1 MEKHAPAPGRGG
13 PLRTR
18 LRRLYYGA
26 SAGAVRFRIAVLVVD
41 FALIAFFIAAPLLKD
56 AGWAFYTLDYV
67 IAAVLAAD
75 LAARGYAYGDW
86 GKWFR
91 RPITWVDL
99 FVLVTLLAPAWLFNL
114 GFLRIL
120 RLWSLLSSDHFW
132 RTVGRRYDDTR
143 VEDVTRAMAA
153 LVTFVFIATGF
164 VYTAFAGR
172 GTDVHGYVDA
182 LYFTVTTLSTTGYGD
197 VILPGVGGRLLSIA
211 IMLVGVTLFIR
222 LGQALFRGEGK
233 IYAACRGCGLLR
245 HEPDARFCRGC
256 GRPLSRE
263 SGVRGPGVTKL

>member
-1 MEKHAPAPGRGG
+1 MQKHAPAPQPAHEG
-13 PLRTR
+13 PLRAR

-26 SAGAVRFRIAVLVVD
+26 SAGAVRFRITVVLIDV
-41 FALIAFFIAAPLLKD
+41 LIIAFFIAAPLLKD
-56 AGWAFYTLDYV
+56 GGWAFYALDYV
-67 IAAVLAAD
+67 IAAVLAVD
-75 LAARGYAYGDW
+75 LLARGYAYGDW

-99 FVLVTLLAPAWLFNL
+99 FVLATLLAPAWFFNL

-120 RLWSLLSSDHFW
+120 RLWSLLNSDHFW

-172 GTDVHGYVDA
+172 HSDVHGYVDA

-197 VILPGVGGRLLSIA
+197 VILPGIGGRLMSIA
-211 IMLVGVTLFIR
+211 IMLVGVTLFLR
-222 LGQALFRGEGK
+222 LGQALFRGGGK
-233 IYAACRGCGLLR
+233 SHETCAGCGLQR
-245 HEPDARFCRGC
+245 HDFDAGFCKAC
-256 GRPLSRE
+256 GHRLQRRAAP
-263 SGVRGPGVTKL
+263 